1 MGLGGGE
8 GTLEGVF
15 GWGEGEMGGEDAA
28 VVGGGPSLAIG
39 LTDAGNTADEGE
51 EDEGEAEEDERRE
64 VSICRA

>member
-39 LTDAGNTADEGE
+39 LTDAGNTAVIDLQKQTHN
-51 EDEGEAEEDERRE
+51 E
-64 VSICRA
+64 VKW